1 MFTGEDRV
9 RGYTNVNFLCH
20 TALQRRYPR
29 KMTQLDEA
37 IARYHRIL
45 ESEPYR
51 DLRWVKNLQDEMEA
65 RQLSAGGRLLCPFLR
80 PNFVTQKQY
89 DNLVKTG
96 EALVSAVDRMLRL
109 ALASPQ
115 LLSRMQLF
123 PAEKMLAAIDPGYE
137 MSEVSAQLDLQ
148 IQNGSLHVLQYNA
161 DALSGAAY
169 AEGLSDLFYDCP
181 PVKEFRRR
189 YNLTR
194 VGGKKPFLSALLKAY
209 KMFGA
214 GKGAGAA
221 GQGRNPNIGIL
232 EFRSATGRSE
242 YEIFREYFRA
252 EGFQTE
258 LIAPDQLEY
267 KNGVLRANG
276 FDIDLIYR
284 RISAQEFLL
293 RFTLNHPLV
302 QAYQDHNVCI
312 VNSFRSELSHKKAM
326 FALLTEDALVARF
339 PLHERKAI
347 KEHVPWTRVVK
358 AGKATYQ
365 EETVD
370 LLEFIKQNREKLV
383 LRPND
388 EYTDLHSFVGF
399 EHDDGAWARAIREAQ
414 RAPYVVQERVVP
426 TRTLFPLM
434 SYGHLEFKEM
444 QVDVQPQAYLGKVA
458 SCSSYVS
465 SEGAGTYSPASGI
478 APTFIIDTKA

>member
-1 MFTGEDRV
+1 
-9 RGYTNVNFLCH
+9 
-20 TALQRRYPR
+20 
-29 KMTQLDEA
+29 MTQLDEA
-37 IARYHRIL
+37 ISRYHRIL

-51 DLRWVKNLQDEMEA
+51 DLRWVKNLQEEMEA

-96 EALVSAVDRMLRL
+96 EALISAVDRMLRT

-148 IQNGSLHVLQYNA
+148 IQNGSLHVMQYNA
-161 DALSGAAY
+161 DALTGAAWS
-169 AEGLSDLFYDCP
+169 EGLSDLFYDCP

-209 KMFGA
+209 KMFVA
-214 GKGAGAA
+214 GGFSAKPK
-221 GQGRNPNIGIL
+221 PNIAIL
-232 EFRSATGRSE
+232 EFRDPTGRSE
-242 YEIFREYFRA
+242 YEIYRDYFRA
-252 EGFQTE
+252 EGYETE
-258 LIAPDQLEY
+258 LVAPEHLEY
-267 KNGVLRANG
+267 RNGVLRSGN
-276 FDIDLIYR
+276 FEIDLIYR

-302 QAYQDHNVCI
+302 QAYRDHSVCI

-326 FALLTEDALVARF
+326 FALLTDETLTAKF
-339 PLHERKAI
+339 PIHERKAI
-347 KEHVPWTRVVK
+347 REHVPWTRVVK
-358 AGKATYQ
+358 AGKATYHD
-365 EETVD
+365 ETIDD
-370 LLEFIKQNREKLV
+370 LVEYIKQNREKLV

-388 EYTDLHSFVGF
+388 EYSDMHSFIGY
-399 EHDDGAWARAIREAQ
+399 EHDEGSWARAIREAL
-414 RAPYVVQERVVP
+414 RAPYVVQERVKP
-426 TRTLFPLM
+426 ARTVFPLM
-434 SYGHLEFKEM
+434 NYGHLEFKEM
-444 QVDVQPQAYLGKVA
+444 QVDVQPQAYLGKV
-458 SCSSYVS
+458 SGCSSYVS
-465 SEGAGTYSPASGI
+465 SSGPGSYSPASGFT
-478 APTFIIDTKA
+478 PTFIIDSKV

>member
-1 MFTGEDRV
+1 
-9 RGYTNVNFLCH
+9 
-20 TALQRRYPR
+20 
-29 KMTQLDEA
+29 MTQLDEA
-37 IARYHRIL
+37 ITRYHRIL

-96 EALVSAVDRMLRL
+96 EALISAVDRMLRT

-148 IQNGSLHVLQYNA
+148 IQNGSLHVMQYNA
-161 DALSGAAY
+161 DALTGAAWS
-169 AEGLSDLFYDCP
+169 EGLSDLFYDCP

-189 YNLTR
+189 YNITR

-209 KMFGA
+209 KMF
-214 GKGAGAA
+214 AA
-221 GQGRNPNIGIL
+221 GSTGMRTKPHIAIL
-232 EFRSATGRSE
+232 EFRDPTGRSE
-242 YEIFREYFRA
+242 YEIYRDYFRH
-252 EGFQTE
+252 EGFETE
-258 LIAPDQLEY
+258 LVSPDQLEY
-267 KNGVLRANG
+267 RNGVLKSGN
-276 FDIDLIYR
+276 FEIDLIYR

-302 QAYQDHNVCI
+302 QAYRDHKVCI

-326 FALLTEDALVARF
+326 FALLTDETLTAKF
-339 PLHERKAI
+339 PIHERKAI
-347 KEHVPWTRVVK
+347 REHVPWTRVVK
-358 AGKATYQ
+358 TGKTQYH
-365 EETVD
+365 EETIDD
-370 LLEFIKQNREKLV
+370 LIEYIKQNREKLV

-388 EYTDLHSFVGF
+388 EYSDMHSFIGY
-399 EHDDGAWARAIREAQ
+399 EHDEGSWARAIREAL
-414 RAPYVVQERVVP
+414 RAPYVVQERVKP
-426 TRTLFPLM
+426 ARTVFPLM
-434 SYGHLEFKEM
+434 NYGHLEFKEM
-444 QVDVQPQAYLGKVA
+444 QVDVQPQAFLGKV
-458 SCSSYVS
+458 SGCSSYVS
-465 SEGAGTYSPASGI
+465 SSGAGSYSPASGF
-478 APTFIIDTKA
+478 APTFIIDPKS

>member
-1 MFTGEDRV
+1 
-9 RGYTNVNFLCH
+9 
-20 TALQRRYPR
+20 
-29 KMTQLDEA
+29 MTQLDEA

-51 DLRWVKNLQDEMEA
+51 DLRWVKNLQEQMEA
-65 RQLSAGGRLLCPFLR
+65 QQLSAGGRLLCPFLR

-96 EALVSAVDRMLRL
+96 EALISAVDRMLRL

-123 PAEKMLAAIDPGYE
+123 PAEKMLAAADPGYE

-194 VGGKKPFLSALLKAY
+194 IGGKKPFLNALLKAY
-209 KMFGA
+209 KMFG
-214 GKGAGAA
+214 GAKK
-221 GQGRNPNIGIL
+221 PNIAIL
-232 EFRSATGRSE
+232 EFRNSTGRSE
-242 YEIFREYFRA
+242 YEIFRDYFRA
-252 EGFQTE
+252 EGHATE
-258 LIAPDQLEY
+258 LVSPEQLEY
-267 KNGVLRANG
+267 KKGVLRANG

-293 RFTLNHPLV
+293 RFTLSHPLV
-302 QAYQDHNVCI
+302 QAYLDRKVCV

-326 FALLTEDALVARF
+326 FALLTDEALVAKF
-339 PLHERKAI
+339 PLNERKAI

-358 AGKATYQ
+358 AGKT
-365 EETVD
+365 THRDDVVD
-370 LLEFIKQNREKLV
+370 LLEFIKENRETLV

-388 EYTDLHSFVGF
+388 EYTDLHSFVGY
-399 EHDDGAWARAIREAQ
+399 EHDDGSWARAIREAL
-414 RAPYVVQERVVP
+414 RAPYVVQERVKPVH
-426 TRTLFPLM
+426 TVFPLM

-444 QVDVQPQAYLGKVA
+444 QVDVQPQAYLGKVGG
-458 SCSSYVS
+458 CSSYVS
-465 SEGAGTYSPASGI
+465 SAGAGTYSPASGI
-478 APTFIIDTKA
+478 APTFIIDPKN